1 MCRAMLSRSFIQFS
15 VAGQDCVPSLLFELR
30 LHHGGGNEDH
40 GDLRQKAQCTH
51 YRTQCPQPC
60 GRHCQPTPLLESP
73 GHSQASLVQSPV
85 GSLLLS
91 PRPCCVHGFVCALH
105 ASARVSWTLLGKS
118 GSVSCGVTAP
128 FSWVLMCTRFC
139 LCPPRVCFPRHV

>member
-60 GRHCQPTPLLESP
+60 SRHCQPTPLLESP

-91 PRPCCVHGFVCALH
+91 PRPCCAHGFVCALH
-105 ASARVSWTLLGKS
+105 ASVSLALCKFCSEIPLASQVKFPGSSPSLCQIPRLGNLL
-118 GSVSCGVTAP
+118 
-128 FSWVLMCTRFC
+128 
-139 LCPPRVCFPRHV
+139 